1 MLIKGI
7 LIDSSDLV
15 GFQCLP
21 LFITAYSILF
31 VFDVG
36 NMQRAGR
43 RLCSHEF
50 QACGTVAILSFNT
63 WWSSQTYGTEIRAA
77 CKGIDYI

>member
-21 LFITAYSILF
+21 LLTTTYSILF

-50 QACGTVAILSFNT
+50 QAGGAVAILSVNT
-63 WWSSQTYGTEIRAA
+63 WWPSRTCGTEIRAA
-77 CKGIDYI
+77 YKGTDYI

>member
-1 MLIKGI
+1 MLIKGT
-7 LIDSSDLV
+7 LSGSSALV
-15 GFQCLP
+15 RFQYLP
-21 LFITAYSILF
+21 LFMTAYSILF

-50 QACGTVAILSFNT
+50 QAGEAVAILSVNA
-63 WWSSQTYGTEIRAA
+63 W
-77 CKGIDYI
+77 